1 MSEREVIENAKR
13 KGRRAYWQGIPL
25 EANPMRSLFSKHAWA
40 EAWKKERDE
49 MEGRRLAR
57 EKYGPMSTGNKRT
70 ASGTTGPELGEG

>member
-25 EANPMRSLFSKHAWA
+25 EANPMRSLLSKHAWA

-49 MEGRRLAR
+49 MDGRRLAR
-57 EKYGPMSTGNKRT
+57 ENWSDERAEARGR
-70 ASGTTGPELGEG
+70 AEELKWLLEVV